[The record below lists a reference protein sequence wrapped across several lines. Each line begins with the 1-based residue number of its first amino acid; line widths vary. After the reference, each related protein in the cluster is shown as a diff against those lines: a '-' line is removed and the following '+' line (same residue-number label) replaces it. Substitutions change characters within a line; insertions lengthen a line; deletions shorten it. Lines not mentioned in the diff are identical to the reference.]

1 MNEGLSLQDMIMDI
15 DEAVK
20 SIDLD
25 RFAALNELIMRQREY
40 FIFSSLW
47 TAWLIVF

>member
-1 MNEGLSLQDMIMDI
+1 MMMDI
-15 DEAVK
+15 DKAVQ

-25 RFAALNELIMRQREY
+25 RFDAMNELIMRQREY

-47 TAWLIVF
+47 TAWMVVF